1 MGGIETETDW
11 RTDNRG
17 CRQPGDWGEDVTRAR
32 KNRPENKTKTQ
43 KQINLDALSQRWV
56 NIREQAISTMAVSYT
71 HLRAHETG

>member
-32 KNRPENKTKTQ
+32 KNGPENKTKTQ

-56 NIREQAISTMAVSYT
+56 NIREQAISTMVT
-71 HLRAHETG
+71 RTTTVIRCRN

>member
-43 KQINLDALSQRWV
+43 KQINLVALSQRWV
-56 NIREQAISTMAVSYT
+56 NIREQAISTMITRTTTVIRC
-71 HLRAHETG
+71 HN

>member
-17 CRQPGDWGEDVTRAR
+17 CRQPSDWGEDVTRAR

-56 NIREQAISTMAVSYT
+56 NIREQAISTMVT
-71 HLRAHETG
+71 RTTTVIRCHN